1 MKVII
6 SAYACSP
13 YKGSEPGVGWGF
25 VKGLALLHDLCVIT
39 EISFKE
45 DINCYLDKHPE
56 LVRVRFEYVPR
67 IRHRVLERIWPPA
80 YYWTYRRWQQDA
92 YRLAQKLH
100 KEVGFDLA
108 HQLNMIG
115 FREPGYLYKL
125 GIPFVWGPVGGMGL
139 FPWRFLSVVG
149 LHGAF
154 YYFGYNLFN
163 YLHMRFLVRPRKAA
177 KAAGDG
183 LISANTENREGSLS
197 FWDADSTIVYPVGPA
212 SFSIS
217 TVPVRTKNQPLKI
230 VWCGA
235 LTPGKALHLAL
246 NAAGQISKDIEW
258 ELHILGDGPQATNA
272 QLLAASLR
280 VDKKVHFHGWLPRDI
295 AMEVMKGAH
304 LMLFSSLREGT
315 PTVIVEALSL
325 GLPVVCLDHSGMADM
340 VNEQCGVKIPATS
353 PREVVVK
360 MARAIEQLAQDEDMR
375 QKLAQG
381 ALQRA
386 RKFAWEEKARVVNR
400 IYQAKM
406 ACVGIAK
413 KIEL

>member
-1 MKVII
+1 M
-6 SAYACSP
+6 
-13 YKGSEPGVGWGF
+13 
-25 VKGLALLHDLCVIT
+25 
-39 EISFKE
+39 
-45 DINCYLDKHPE
+45 
-56 LVRVRFEYVPR
+56 
-67 IRHRVLERIWPPA
+67 
-80 YYWTYRRWQQDA
+80 
-92 YRLAQKLH
+92 
-100 KEVGFDLA
+100 
-108 HQLNMIG
+108 
-115 FREPGYLYKL
+115 
-125 GIPFVWGPVGGMGL
+125 
-139 FPWRFLSVVG
+139 
-149 LHGAF
+149 
-154 YYFGYNLFN
+154 
-163 YLHMRFLVRPRKAA
+163 
-177 KAAGDG
+177 
-183 LISANTENREGSLS
+183 
-197 FWDADSTIVYPVGPA
+197 
-212 SFSIS
+212 
-217 TVPVRTKNQPLKI
+217 
-230 VWCGA
+230 
-235 LTPGKALHLAL
+235 
-246 NAAGQISKDIEW
+246 
-258 ELHILGDGPQATNA
+258 
-272 QLLAASLR
+272 
-280 VDKKVHFHGWLPRDI
+280 DKKVHFHGWLPRDI

>member
-1 MKVII
+1 MKVIV

-25 VKGLALLHDLCVIT
+25 VKGLAPLHELCVIT
-39 EISFKE
+39 ELGFKE
-45 DINCYLDKHPE
+45 DIDRYLDKHPE
-56 LVRVRFEYVPR
+56 LARVRFEYVPR

-92 YRLAQKLH
+92 YRLAQHLH
-100 KEVGFDLA
+100 KEIGFDLA

-139 FPWRFLSVVG
+139 FPWRFLYVVG

-154 YYFGYNLFN
+154 YYLGYNLFN
-163 YLHMRFLVRPRKAA
+163 FFHMRLLVRPQQAA
-177 KAAGDG
+177 KVAGDG
-183 LISANTENREGSLS
+183 LITANTENREGALS
-197 FWDADSTIVYPVGPA
+197 FWDADSSIVYPVGPA

-217 TVPVRTKNQPLKI
+217 TVSVRTKNQPLKI

-235 LTPGKALHLAL
+235 LRPGKALNLAL
-246 NAAGQISKDIEW
+246 EAVSQISDDIEW
-258 ELHILGDGPQATNA
+258 ELHILGDGPQTTKAR
-272 QLLAASLR
+272 LLATSLR
-280 VDKKVHFHGWLPRDI
+280 VDKNVHFHGWLPRDS

-315 PTVIVEALSL
+315 PTVIVEAFSL

-340 VNEQCGVKIPATS
+340 VNDHCGVKIPATT
-353 PREVVVK
+353 PREVVVG
-360 MARAIEQLAQDEDMR
+360 MARAIEQLAQDERER
-375 QKLAQG
+375 QTLARG

-386 RKFAWEEKARVVNR
+386 RDFAWEEKARVIDR
-400 IYQAKM
+400 IYRAKV
-406 ACVGIAK
+406 AGVGIAK
-413 KIEL
+413 MSES